1 MNKLDIFV
9 FYTYYFIFDS
19 TFIFSLISRYDLVSI
34 LLVDDMKEN
43 LENNHVLCFEQM
55 SDIR

>member
-9 FYTYYFIFDS
+9 FYTYHFIFDS

-34 LLVDDMKEN
+34 LLV
-43 LENNHVLCFEQM
+43 
-55 SDIR
+55 R